1 MAGAASLELKFP
13 TVYYCSVA
21 ALRCVGVTSVSC
33 VQVHCGVMLIMVVVF
48 VFVIVI
54 KCVLQVL
61 LPYIYTFYGSFV
73 ENNLILTLNTYK
85 IVIIST
91 IKVVM

>member
-48 VFVIVI
+48 MFVIVI
-54 KCVLQVL
+54 KCVLQCYCPIFIPFMDRL
-61 LPYIYTFYGSFV
+61 L
-73 ENNLILTLNTYK
+73 K
-85 IVIIST
+85 II
-91 IKVVM
+91 